1 MKRSI
6 SRWKRKKAE
15 AGRNQGLTGVQD
27 SQCLYNKAEMKE
39 METYRNNLHNSLG
52 HDPGPEAYL
61 EWIDKYAQNFR
72 QTWKHSH

>member
-6 SRWKRKKAE
+6 SRWKRKKAD
-15 AGRNQGLTGVQD
+15 AVRNQ
-27 SQCLYNKAEMKE
+27 CINEAEIRE

-72 QTWKHSH
+72 QTWENSH